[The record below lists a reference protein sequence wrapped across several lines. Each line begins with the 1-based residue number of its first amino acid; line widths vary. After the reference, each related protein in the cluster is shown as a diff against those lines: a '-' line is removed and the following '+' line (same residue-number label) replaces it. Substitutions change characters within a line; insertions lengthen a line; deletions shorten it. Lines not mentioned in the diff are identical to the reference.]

1 MKESDSFIDKMLPVT
16 LSTEELGLS
25 SNFQIYEVY
34 DAQFVDLDIPSCTHD
49 LGVITFLLIR
59 FHN

>member
-1 MKESDSFIDKMLPVT
+1 MITVT
-16 LSTEELGLS
+16 LCTEELGLS

-34 DAQFVDLDIPSCTHD
+34 DAQFDDFDIRSCSHD
-49 LGVITFLLIR
+49 HGVNTFLLIR

>member
-1 MKESDSFIDKMLPVT
+1 MLTVT
-16 LSTEELGLS
+16 LCTEELGLF

-49 LGVITFLLIR
+49 LGVITLLIR